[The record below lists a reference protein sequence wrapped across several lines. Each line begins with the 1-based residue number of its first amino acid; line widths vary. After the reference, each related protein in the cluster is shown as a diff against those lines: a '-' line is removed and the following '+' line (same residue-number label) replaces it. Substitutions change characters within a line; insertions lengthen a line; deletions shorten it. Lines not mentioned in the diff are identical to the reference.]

1 MEEKVKMLIK
11 EMESLKRLEDNEH
24 IVNEKKIKQNND
36 KISTLKAEINQNES
50 FQKSFEP
57 DEKEYQEFSN
67 KNEEIKKQ
75 IENIEKE
82 NRILNSKNQDIRAR
96 KANRDRRQKI
106 EQKRQEIKNELNEKR
121 KIFIKNR
128 NANVEEKINE
138 LKEKQQRLKND
149 IEAGERGVKIEEQV
163 AERIGND
170 EALRF
175 KKNVLEKRVKESQ
188 KNEAEL
194 QIYNELFEIDDIFKE
209 IDRLDLAMKE
219 IDNLSFENTKID
231 MSVFVGQQ
239 EAKIKQQEEEAKRKQ
254 QEEEV
259 KRKQQE
265 EEAKRKQQE
274 EEAKRRQQ
282 EEEAKRRQQEEEAK
296 RRQQEEEAKRKQQ
309 EEEAKRKQQEKE
321 AKRKQQEEEAK
332 RKQQEEEAKRKQQ
345 EEEAKRKQPEEEAKR
360 KQQEEEAKRK
370 QKEEEDKKYEEE
382 SEPVEDDNKET
393 KFIRLRFNLVK
404 LEVDLNLLLQ
414 DLNECL
420 PKDWEKTEEGQK
432 IRKELL
438 DKFNFLKK
446 GWINKDKLSDE
457 AIINLNKFYDELPFS
472 IDKEDFSEETID
484 KIKQQLKELESE
496 QEEQM
501 PEEEENQDSQ
511 PVKLN
516 FDKEKLKILG
526 SEFVEQI
533 KSMGLP
539 KSWNKTAEGQKIEKE
554 FLFPFNFL
562 KSNLE
567 KKDLSEE
574 EIIQLNKI
582 YESLKNFEILK
593 SLDKEKI
600 DKMKQELGQSGNEQD
615 SNKYEKEILDDPEV
629 DPNRVKRLPL
639 DIEVNLGR
647 KGYVIYQGKK
657 YKISKGEMKG
667 FTDLGIFSIIDMI
680 KDCGIEIKEATLLK
694 EALGGEY
701 IDYAV
706 INGIISA
713 NKMNN
718 EIKVN
723 ILNTYL
729 SECLRV
735 KDCIK
740 KSKFEEAYAEN
751 KCNITY
757 NLKDLSRV
765 GGMSEEEK
773 NEFLMNIG
781 KVQRFNM
788 GKIQGE
794 YKPSFLARIM
804 AKLKGRDLKLL
815 GQYEEEVGRVANRFS
830 GKRQTAQDYKSFIK
844 SLRDQIEDTEIDF
857 GTYEDK
863 KEINRNAGK
872 TVLNYYQKREV
883 EEVVKEMSQKDDG
896 RG

>member
-82 NRILNSKNQDIRAR
+82 NRILNSKNQDIRAG

-274 EEAKRRQQ
+274 EEAKR
-282 EEEAKRRQQEEEAK
+282 
-296 RRQQEEEAKRKQQ
+296 KQQ
-309 EEEAKRKQQEKE
+309 EEEAKRKQQ
-321 AKRKQQEEEAK
+321 
-332 RKQQEEEAKRKQQ
+332 
-345 EEEAKRKQPEEEAKR
+345 EEEAKR

-582 YESLKNFEILK
+582 YEYLKNGEILK
-593 SLDKEKI
+593 NLNKEKI

-657 YKISKGEMKG
+657 YKISKEEMKG
-667 FTDLGIFSIIDMI
+667 FTDLGMFSIIDMI

-863 KEINRNAGK
+863 KGINRNAGK
-872 TVLNYYQKREV
+872 TVLNYYQEREV

>member
-82 NRILNSKNQDIRAR
+82 NRILNSKNQDIRAG

-194 QIYNELFEIDDIFKE
+194 QIYNELFEIDDIVKE

-274 EEAKRRQQ
+274 EEAKR
-282 EEEAKRRQQEEEAK
+282 
-296 RRQQEEEAKRKQQ
+296 KQQ
-309 EEEAKRKQQEKE
+309 EEEAKRKQQ
-321 AKRKQQEEEAK
+321 
-332 RKQQEEEAKRKQQ
+332 
-345 EEEAKRKQPEEEAKR
+345 EEEAKR

-582 YESLKNFEILK
+582 YEYLKNGEILK
-593 SLDKEKI
+593 NLNKEKI

-657 YKISKGEMKG
+657 YKISKEEMKG
-667 FTDLGIFSIIDMI
+667 FTDLGMFSIIDMI

-863 KEINRNAGK
+863 KGINRNAGK
-872 TVLNYYQKREV
+872 TVLNYYQEREV